1 MHLCSECERGNP
13 PHIEIARYMTT
24 SKQDL
29 YDGRANNTIYLCEKH
44 LREKTDYQIR
54 NAIPIHKDAKKPAHF
69 VAVNA
74 YKGNL

>member
-1 MHLCSECERGNP
+1 
-13 PHIEIARYMTT
+13 MTT

-44 LREKTDYQIR
+44 LRLKTDYQIR
-54 NAIPIHKDAKKPAHF
+54 NAVAIHKDAKNPQCF